1 MGRLHAG
8 IPPANRPGIPPVII
22 TWADPGY
29 LADFC
34 EDIAALRPKVDIL
47 VASCHWGLGREPL
60 QYMTEIGRAAIDA
73 GADVVVG
80 HGPHYSLPVE
90 LYKGRPIYYGLGNLC
105 FKTGHLGRRHENW
118 IGMVAEV
125 SFENGR
131 CGSDSFCFVRHNAC
145 CETIFRRPADETE
158 VLADLA
164 ARSKALGAT
173 LIAEDDRV
181 RIAPE
186 AWRAT
191 LFR

>member
-1 MGRLHAG
+1 
-8 IPPANRPGIPPVII
+8 
-22 TWADPGY
+22 
-29 LADFC
+29 
-34 EDIAALRPKVDIL
+34 
-47 VASCHWGLGREPL
+47 
-60 QYMTEIGRAAIDA
+60 MTQIGRAAIDA

-131 CGSDSFCFVRHNAC
+131 CGSDNFRFVRHNAYY
-145 CETIFRRPADETE
+145 ETIFRRPADEAE
-158 VLADLA
+158 VLADLT

-173 LIAEDDRV
+173 LTAEDDRV
-181 RIAPE
+181 RITP
-186 AWRAT
+186 
-191 LFR
+191 

>member
-1 MGRLHAG
+1 MDG
-8 IPPANRPGIPPVII
+8 
-22 TWADPGY
+22 
-29 LADFC
+29 
-34 EDIAALRPKVDIL
+34 
-47 VASCHWGLGREPL
+47 VAQVATGTGFWLLESRC
-60 QYMTEIGRAAIDA
+60 A

-131 CGSDSFCFVRHNAC
+131 CGSDNFRSSATMRATK
-145 CETIFRRPADETE
+145 TIFRRPADETQ
-158 VLADLA
+158 VFADLA

-173 LIAEDDRV
+173 LTAEDERV
-181 RIAPE
+181 RIAP
-186 AWRAT
+186 
-191 LFR
+191 